1 MSRSTETRERGDSV
15 DVDFARVCLRSDGVR
30 VGESGDFCHEFVE
43 LFNLKQNVLRYD
55 GEMIE
60 LT

>member
-1 MSRSTETRERGDSV
+1 MSCSTETRERGDSV
-15 DVDFARVCLRSDGVR
+15 DINFARVCLRSDGVR
-30 VGESGDFCHEFVE
+30 VGEPGDLCHELVE
-43 LFNLKQNVLRYD
+43 LFNLKQIVLRYD

>member
-15 DVDFARVCLRSDGVR
+15 DVNFARVCLGGDRVR
-30 VGESGDFCHEFVE
+30 VGESGDFCYELVE

>member
-1 MSRSTETRERGDSV
+1 MSRSTETRERSDSV
-15 DVDFARVCLRSDGVR
+15 DVDLARVCLGRDRVR
-30 VGESGDFCHEFVE
+30 VGESGDFCHELVE

-55 GEMIE
+55 GEMME